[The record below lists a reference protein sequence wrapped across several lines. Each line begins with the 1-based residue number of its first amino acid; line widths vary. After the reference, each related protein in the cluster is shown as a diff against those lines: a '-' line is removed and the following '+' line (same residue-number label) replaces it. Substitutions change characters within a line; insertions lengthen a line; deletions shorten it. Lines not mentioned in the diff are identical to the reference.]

1 MPIVSPLANSTGST
15 PSLQPQVQAQGV
27 ANPGL
32 SANQISLATPP
43 ASFSLGKRF
52 FITEGSSG
60 AYELKTV
67 STPNGQDGIAP
78 NANPAISA
86 DALEVNASIA
96 YAITTGQINPS
107 SYMAEQNA
115 KTLRLNEVVKHVGAS
130 PLQTASLAGEIT
142 GDQFDA
148 SRILQF
154 LKKNK
159 SQLDDS
165 HAKTEASA
173 HGKDLVGLSIIA
185 SLKQFVA
192 DYETNLAQARVW
204 DTQVNTLSAQSTPDQ
219 TALAAARAQLLSSN
233 TAATRAL
240 ASAQELGNHIFANAL
255 RGGINGFKKDLEKL
269 NKVQLAKLSD
279 LVSKTVV
286 QAITKQIDQTLLSDS
301 PLGTPSEAPLVE
313 TRDGTVIKTAS
324 EQIKQSLIEQLVSEE
339 FQQQLAAAISEN
351 SGALGLSDLNE
362 ADLKPATLAF
372 AQVSA
377 DTIAQQSQFIDEAI
391 SDSDALLA
399 DVKHILSVELE
410 GSFNRAQT
418 ASNV

>member
-1 MPIVSPLANSTGST
+1 MPTITPLGNAAGST

-52 FITEGSSG
+52 FITESSG
-60 AYELKTV
+60 GSYELATV
-67 STPNGQDGIAP
+67 STPSGQDGIAP
-78 NANPAISA
+78 NANPALSA

-96 YAITTGQINPS
+96 YAITTGLINPS

-115 KTLRLNEVVKHVGAS
+115 KTLRLNDVVKHVGAS
-130 PLQTASLAGEIT
+130 PLQAASLAGEIT
-142 GDQFDA
+142 GDKFDA

-173 HGKDLVGLSIIA
+173 HGKNLVAQSVLA

-204 DTQVNTLSAQSTPDQ
+204 ETQVNTLNAQSSPDQ
-219 TALAAARAQLLSSN
+219 ATLATARTELLAAN
-233 TAATRAL
+233 TAATSAL

-255 RGGINGFKKDLEKL
+255 KGGLNGFKKDLEKL

-279 LVSKTVV
+279 LVSKAVV
-286 QAITKQIDQTLLSDS
+286 QAITKQIDQTLLGDS
-301 PLGTPSEAPLVE
+301 PLGASSSAPLVQ
-313 TRDGTVIKTAS
+313 TRDGTVIKTPN
-324 EQIKQSLIEQLVSEE
+324 EQIKQSLIEQLVSED
-339 FQQQLAAAISEN
+339 FQQQLATAISEK
-351 SGALGLSDLNE
+351 SSALGLSHLSE
-362 ADLKPATLAF
+362 ADLQPAVLAF
-372 AQVSA
+372 AQVST
-377 DTIAQQSQFIDEAI
+377 DTISQQSQFIDDAI
-391 SDSDALLA
+391 TESDTLLA
-399 DVKHILSVELE
+399 DVKYLLGVELE
-410 GSFNRAQT
+410 GHSNRAQT
-418 ASNV
+418 PSNV